1 MYAVAADTSTDF
13 SITRSVSRAGETW
26 LSAAPRTLFVSP
38 RRARRGMRAAT
49 LVDVAALKRKLDGD
63 EALRQRLDPRRGDI
77 GLVRVGGRR
86 HADGEQSR
94 VALATPRIARL
105 ALIGTM
111 DDRLRVPI
119 PAKAGMSGR
128 CPFRPLETASRAHP
142 YRNRAAAPV
151 NRPAAG
157 FAARRGTLAARAGF
171 ARSAAVAPPAPGRR
185 GIFH

>member
-1 MYAVAADTSTDF
+1 
-13 SITRSVSRAGETW
+13 
-26 LSAAPRTLFVSP
+26 
-38 RRARRGMRAAT
+38 
-49 LVDVAALKRKLDGD
+49 
-63 EALRQRLDPRRGDI
+63 
-77 GLVRVGGRR
+77 
-86 HADGEQSR
+86 
-94 VALATPRIARL
+94 
-105 ALIGTM
+105 
-111 DDRLRVPI
+111 LRVPI